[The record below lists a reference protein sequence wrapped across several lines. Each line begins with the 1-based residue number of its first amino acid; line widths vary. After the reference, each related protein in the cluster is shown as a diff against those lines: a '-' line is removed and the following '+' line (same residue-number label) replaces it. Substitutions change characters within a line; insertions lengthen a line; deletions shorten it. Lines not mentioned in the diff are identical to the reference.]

1 MFALLFFAALALRPV
16 VALLS
21 NGVIF
26 PLYIYPDLVFN
37 DGCAA
42 WTPVFTAITAN
53 PTLPFL
59 IVINPASG
67 PGSANT
73 QPDTNYQSCIASLNS
88 HANVRVLGYVA
99 TGFGGRSSS
108 DVTTDIATYGQWGT
122 AYRPTGIFFDET
134 EATTQ
139 FVSLYQSYATSVMFN
154 PGVAPVPAFYTFADL
169 VVSIENFYSS
179 FSVSQL
185 VISPAAP
192 AHKQSVLLHD
202 GPSTTPVTLVNQLS
216 EQLGIGY
223 IFITDAEYTSI
234 PSDWANFCNDV
245 RGVAWRSKTLDAK
258 PVNDI
263 HLSDD

>member
-1 MFALLFFAALALRPV
+1 MFALLLFAALALRPV

-53 PTLPFL
+53 PTLPFI

-67 PGSANT
+67 PGSTNT
-73 QPDTNYQSCIASLNS
+73 QPDTNYQSCITSLKS
-88 HANVRVLGYVA
+88 HANVRVIGYVA

-108 DVTTDIATYGQWGT
+108 DVITDIATYAQWGA

-139 FVSLYQSYATSVMFN
+139 FVSLYQSYATSVRSGPLGSSAFVTFN
-154 PGVAPVPAFYTFADL
+154 PGVAPVTAFYTFADL

-185 VISPAAP
+185 VISTAAP

-223 IFITDAEYTSI
+223 IFITNAEYTSI

-245 RGVAWRSKTLDAK
+245 RAAQS
-258 PVNDI
+258 
-263 HLSDD
+263 

>member
-1 MFALLFFAALALRPV
+1 MFAPLLFAALILRPV
-16 VALLS
+16 VALVS

-42 WTPVFTAITAN
+42 WTPVFTAVTAN

-59 IVINPASG
+59 IVINPNSG

-73 QPDTNYQSCIASLNS
+73 QPDTNYQSCIASLKS
-88 HANVRVLGYVA
+88 HANVRVIGYVA

-108 DVTTDIATYGQWGT
+108 AVTTDIATYGQWGA

-139 FVSLYQSYATSVMFN
+139 FVSLYQSYATSVHSGPLGSSAFVMFN
-154 PGVAPVPAFYTFADL
+154 PGVAPVTAFYTFADL

-179 FSVSQL
+179 VSQL
-185 VISPAAP
+185 VISTAAP

-216 EQLGIGY
+216 GQLGIGY
-223 IFITDAEYTSI
+223 IFITNAEYTSI

-245 RGVAWRSKTLDAK
+245 RASQ
-258 PVNDI
+258 
-263 HLSDD
+263 S